1 MSIISRLVERY
12 NIVAMDTEFPGVV
25 ARPVGGFRNNSDYQY
40 QTLRCNVD
48 LLKIIQLGLAF
59 GNEHGELAA
68 ECPCWQ
74 FNFRFNLA
82 EDMYAQ
88 DSIDLLTQSGIA
100 FDEFERNG
108 IDVLHFG
115 ELLVSSG
122 LVLNEDVTWISFHS
136 SFDFGYL
143 LKVLTCS
150 NLPSDEADF
159 FSLMSMYFPCFWD
172 MKYLMTDRFFG
183 GLSKLAEFYDVS
195 RYGQMHQAGSDS
207 LLTLE
212 VFYKMRDVT
221 FSGHIQ
227 RDMMNVLYGLGQGH
241 NPAASGANG
250 GATYVYSRGVVG
262 ANANG
267 ATTAN
272 AAAASPSSGSS
283 PQASAR
289 VSGGKDGGEGEKGG
303 VAIARV
309 DSASGAGALKNVPSQ
324 VVTSAS
330 AGAAA
335 PSSSSNAQQSN
346 NNNNNAVSSAPQQ
359 QQHDQ
364 KTPDDVKESLVASS
378 S

>member
-1 MSIISRLVERY
+1 MPVEIRNVWQHNLEKEIAIISRLVERY
-12 NIVAMDTEFPGVV
+12 SIVAMDTEFPGVV

-59 GNEHGELAA
+59 GNERGELAP

-74 FNFRFNLA
+74 FNFKFNLA

-100 FDEFERNG
+100 FDEFEQNG

-159 FSLMSMYFPCFWD
+159 FALMSMYFPRFWD

-227 RDMMNVLYGLGQGH
+227 QDMMNVLYGLGQGH
-241 NPAASGANG
+241 NPAASSANG
-250 GATYVYSRGVVG
+250 SSGTTYVYSRGT
-262 ANANG
+262 NG
-267 ATTAN
+267 G
-272 AAAASPSSGSS
+272 PVGSS
-283 PQASAR
+283 PTGAVMTNS
-289 VSGGKDGGEGEKGG
+289 KDGSVQSTMNDDAGAVKL
-303 VAIARV
+303 AIARV
-309 DSASGAGALKNVPSQ
+309 DSTSGAGAIKNVPSQ
-324 VVTSAS
+324 VV
-330 AGAAA
+330 AAA
-335 PSSSSNAQQSN
+335 TTSGASVAAQHSSKGDQQS
-346 NNNNNAVSSAPQQ
+346 S
-359 QQHDQ
+359 
-364 KTPDDVKESLVASS
+364 DDVKESLVASS
-378 S
+378 T